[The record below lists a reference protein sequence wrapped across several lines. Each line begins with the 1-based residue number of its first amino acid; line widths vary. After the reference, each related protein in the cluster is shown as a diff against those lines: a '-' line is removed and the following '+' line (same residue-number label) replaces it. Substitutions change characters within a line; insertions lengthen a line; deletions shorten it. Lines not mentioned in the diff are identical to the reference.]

1 MKVIKQNYFPNIFP
15 MQIKCEKVVDS
26 YGFSYGEEKDFCGS
40 ELEVSAEDIR
50 KHNWFKYPN
59 YEGTD
64 YIVICPVCGQFIAIN
79 RDIIPN
85 HIKDNAIEIR
95 KSDRKDN

>member
-1 MKVIKQNYFPNIFP
+1 MKVVKQNYFPNIFP
-15 MQIKCEKVVDS
+15 LRVKCERVVDS

-50 KHNWFKYPN
+50 KHDWFKYPI

-64 YIVICPVCGQFIAIN
+64 YGVICPVCGQFIVIN
-79 RDIIPN
+79 RNNIPN
-85 HIKDNAIEIR
+85 QIKDNAEEIR
-95 KSDRKDN
+95 ISARG